1 MSAHAVFYKKL
12 RARSFFF
19 YGFCLLCV
27 VYVAF
32 NILYSQKYNINM
44 YGVMNGDVI
53 SSTTYL
59 KHIWGTSLFNL
70 EVKNYADEGR
80 PDILN
85 KWRAIQSENK
95 RRIGNLEV
103 ATKSHPYSPELY
115 YNLHLLYLENG
126 ENGKALENLSKARQI
141 DPSIK

>member
-32 NILYSQKYNINM
+32 NIMYSQKYNANM
-44 YGVMNGDVI
+44 YGVMNGEVGP
-53 SSTTYL
+53 STTYL
-59 KHIWGTSLFNL
+59 KHIWGAQLYNL
-70 EVKNYADEGR
+70 EVKNYTDEGR
-80 PDILN
+80 LDILN
-85 KWRAIQSENK
+85 RWQAIQLENK
-95 RRIGNLEV
+95 RRIGNLEIE
-103 ATKSHPYSPELY
+103 AKSHPYSPELY
-115 YNLHLLYLENG
+115 YNLSLLYSENG
-126 ENGKALENLSKARQI
+126 ENAKALENLSKARQI

>member
-1 MSAHAVFYKKL
+1 
-12 RARSFFF
+12 
-19 YGFCLLCV
+19 
-27 VYVAF
+27 
-32 NILYSQKYNINM
+32 M

-115 YNLHLLYLENG
+115 YNLYLLYSENG
-126 ENGKALENLSKARQI
+126 EKTKALENLSKARQI